1 MVHLTTECAHTNNHL
16 DAEPQLA
23 TPYADAIRA
32 YAARPYVR
40 LDVPGHAAQPQA
52 QPELAAVFGEDVLRL
67 DLPPLLDGI
76 DQGPAPTP
84 KLQSAALAAA
94 AWGAHR
100 TWLLTNGGSN
110 GNLVACLA
118 LRQLGTKIVVQRSM
132 HSSVMDGMLLGGLE
146 GHFVQPEVDAELG
159 AAHGL
164 TPEALAAGFD
174 ACPDAVAGYVVSPSY
189 FGAVA
194 DIRSL
199 AQVAHDRGRLL
210 VVDAAWGAHFG
221 FHPGLP
227 ESPLAAGADLV
238 IMSTHKLAGS
248 LTQTALLHLVDGPR
262 AAELEPLISRTF
274 RSMQS
279 TSASA
284 LLMMSVDLVRSGL
297 AVHGRERISRSLD
310 AAARL
315 RHGVIDGGR
324 FDELSAR
331 IRTSPD
337 VVDFDPLRVVID
349 TRVGGISGHEARSI
363 LFHDHDVHFEM
374 ATDSA
379 IVAVIG
385 AGSVPDVDR
394 VLTALHALPG
404 RAAGASAPITL
415 PAPGPAVMTL
425 RDAYFAPSELVDVDQ
440 AVGRVSAE
448 ALAAYPPGIP
458 NLLPG
463 ELITADTIEFLTRT
477 ARSPFGHVRGAH
489 DHNLTKIHVIRR

>member
-1 MVHLTTECAHTNNHL
+1 MSAVRILSSTVDESL
-16 DAEPQLA
+16 DQHA
-23 TPYADAIRA
+23 TPYADAVRA

-40 LDVPGHAAQPQA
+40 LDVPGHAAQAQA
-52 QPELAAVFGEDVLRL
+52 QPELAAVFGEELLRL
-67 DLPPLLDGI
+67 DLPPLVDGV
-76 DQGPAPTP
+76 DQGPQPTP

-146 GHFVQPEVDAELG
+146 AHFVAPGIDTQLG

-164 TPEALAAGFD
+164 TPASLAAGFD
-174 ACPDAVAGYVVSPSY
+174 AAPDAVAGYVVSPSY

-194 DIRSL
+194 DIRGL
-199 AQVAHDRGRLL
+199 ADVAHQRGKLL
-210 VVDAAWGAHFG
+210 VVDAAWGAHLG
-221 FHPGLP
+221 FHPDLP
-227 ESPLAAGADLV
+227 DSPLAAGADLV
-238 IMSTHKLAGS
+238 IMSTHKLTGS
-248 LTQTALLHLVDGPR
+248 LTQTALLHLGAGPR

-297 AVHGRERISRSLD
+297 AVHGHERIQRSLK
-310 AAARL
+310 AAAQL
-315 RHGVIDGGR
+315 RQGVIDGGR
-324 FDELSAR
+324 FVELSDR
-331 IRTSPD
+331 FRTSPD
-337 VVDFDPLRVVID
+337 VVALDPLRVVID

-363 LFHDHDVHFEM
+363 LFHDHHVHVEM

-385 AGSVPDVDR
+385 AGSVPNVQR
-394 VLTALHALPG
+394 VLTALHALPDH
-404 RAAGASAPITL
+404 GAQQADPITL
-415 PAPGPAVMTL
+415 PPSGTAVMSL
-425 RDAYFAPSELVDVDQ
+425 RDAYFAPSELVGIDE

-463 ELITADTIEFLTRT
+463 EVITTEVLEFLRRT
-477 ARSPFGHVRGAH
+477 AASPFGHVRGAH
-489 DHNLTKIHVIRR
+489 DPALSRLQVIVA

>member
-1 MVHLTTECAHTNNHL
+1 M
-16 DAEPQLA
+16 
-23 TPYADAIRA
+23 
-32 YAARPYVR
+32 
-40 LDVPGHAAQPQA
+40 
-52 QPELAAVFGEDVLRL
+52 LRL
-67 DLPPLLDGI
+67 DLPPLVDGV

-84 KLQSAALAAA
+84 KLRSAALAAA

-118 LRQLGTKIVVQRSM
+118 LRQLGTKIVAQRSM

-146 GHFVQPEVDAELG
+146 GHFIQPQVDTQLG

-164 TPEALAAGFD
+164 TPGALAAGLD
-174 ACPDAVAGYVVSPSY
+174 AAPDAVAGYVVSPSY

-194 DIRSL
+194 DIRGL
-199 AQVAHDRGRLL
+199 AEVARSRGKLL
-210 VVDAAWGAHFG
+210 VVDAAWGAHLG
-221 FHPGLP
+221 FHPDLP
-227 ESPLAAGADLV
+227 QSPLAAGADLV

-248 LTQTALLHLVDGPR
+248 LTQTALLHLGAGPR

-284 LLMMSVDLVRSGL
+284 LLMMSVDIVHSGL
-297 AVHGRERISRSLD
+297 AVHGRERIGRSLD

-315 RHGVIDGGR
+315 RRGVIEGGR
-324 FDELSAR
+324 FAELSDR
-331 IRTSPD
+331 FRTSPD
-337 VVDFDPLRVVID
+337 VADLDPLRVVID
-349 TRVGGISGHEARSI
+349 TRAGGISGHQARAI
-363 LFHDHDVHFEM
+363 LFHEHQVHVEM

-385 AGSVPDVDR
+385 AGSAPDVER
-394 VLTALHALPG
+394 VLTALHALPDHG
-404 RAAGASAPITL
+404 AAASPPITL
-415 PAPGPAVMTL
+415 PAPGQAMMTL
-425 RDAYFAPSELVDVDQ
+425 RDAYFSPSEPVPIEQ
-440 AVGRVSAE
+440 AAGRVSAE

-463 ELITADTIEFLTRT
+463 EVITADTLEFLSRT

-489 DHNLTKIHVIRR
+489 DPALTNIQVITR